1 MPMMMAIK
9 ARTEVMTP
17 KMMVPVESE
26 LRSVLADI
34 AVEFNAG
41 YMYDLRVVL
50 VMLKEDMVALWVWSW
65 MRQLLI
71 CWQFEEAKCG

>member
-9 ARTEVMTP
+9 ARTEAMTP

-26 LRSVLADI
+26 LRSVLVEI

-50 VMLKEDMVALWVWSW
+50 ALKEDMFAL
-65 MRQLLI
+65 
-71 CWQFEEAKCG
+71 